1 MKMIKLSDSEIYIMH
16 VIWDNGEATSFDI
29 LDKVKIDKKLSEN
42 TVRTLLA
49 RMVKKKAICISEK
62 KGKTYTYKPLINK
75 DEFLRVE
82 GRNFLENIY
91 DGAMKSMLLNFV
103 KDKSLTKEDV
113 KELLEEIKKEE

>member
-1 MKMIKLSDSEIYIMH
+1 MVKLSDSEIYIMH

-29 LDKVKIDKKLSEN
+29 LDKVKQDKKLSEN

-49 RMVKKKAICISEK
+49 RMVKKKAICISNK
-62 KGKTYTYKPLINK
+62 NGKTNTYKPLINK

-113 KELLEEIKKEE
+113 RELLEEIKKEE

>member
-1 MKMIKLSDSEIYIMH
+1 MKMVKLSDSEIYIMH